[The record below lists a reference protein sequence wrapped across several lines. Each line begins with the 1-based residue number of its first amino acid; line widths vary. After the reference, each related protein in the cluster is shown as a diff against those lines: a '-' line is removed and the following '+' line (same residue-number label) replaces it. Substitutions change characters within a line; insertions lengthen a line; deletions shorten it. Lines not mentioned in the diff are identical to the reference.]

1 MTYSVSLGATYLG
14 DGRCRFHLWAPL
26 AESVAVQIVA
36 PEERLEPLT
45 RKERGYF
52 QGEVAGVVPGSLYYY
67 LLDGQQLPD
76 PASRYQPR
84 GVHGPSQVVDAKAF
98 SWSDRCWPGPKGED
112 LIFYELHV
120 GTFTPEGTFEAI
132 IAHLDDL
139 RTLGVTAIELMPVAQ
154 FPGSRNWGYDGV
166 FPFAV
171 QNSYGGPEGLRRL
184 VDTCHRYGLAVFLD
198 VVYNHLGPEGN
209 YLAKFGPYFTERYR
223 TPWGQALNFDGP
235 GSDEVRRFFIE
246 NALYWLTEFHLDG
259 LRLDA
264 IHAIMDK
271 SALPFL
277 EELAAAVKLQAERL
291 DRRVYI
297 VAESDLNDPRVI
309 RPKELG
315 GYGLDAQW
323 CDDFHHALHALLTGE
338 RNGYYRDFGTLGN
351 LARAFREGYVYTGQY
366 SAYRQ
371 RRHGRRPHPCKGNQF
386 VVFTQNHDQVGNRA
400 RGERLSTLVPFV
412 KLKLAA
418 AVVLLSP
425 FVPLLFMGEEY
436 GETAPFQYFTSHSDP
451 RLIAAVRRGRREEF
465 AGHNWT
471 GEVPDPQDE
480 ATFRRS
486 RLNHGLSLQGQH
498 RVLWEFYRQLI
509 QLRRELPA
517 LTELNLEN
525 MEVITCEEDLVLFV
539 RRWSRDSEV
548 GIIFSFSNSA
558 TAPTLPLPAG
568 HWRKRLDAAEE
579 RWLGDGS
586 TIPALLVSQGKMQV
600 PLTPGACLLFE
611 RIKEAQAD

>member
-1 MTYSVSLGATYLG
+1 MTYNVSLGATYLG
-14 DGRCRFHLWAPL
+14 DGCCRFRLWAPL

-36 PEERLEPLT
+36 PVERLEPLT
-45 RKERGYF
+45 WEERGYY
-52 QGEVAGVVPGSLYYY
+52 QGEVEGVEPGSLYYY
-67 LLDGQQLPD
+67 LLDGQKLPD
-76 PASRYQPR
+76 PASRYQPQ
-84 GVHGPSQVVDAKAF
+84 GVHGPSQVVDPQAF
-98 SWSDRCWPGPKGED
+98 VWSDGFWLGPTREE

-120 GTFTPEGTFEAI
+120 GTFTPEGTFDAI

-184 VDTCHRYGLAVFLD
+184 VDPCHRYGLAVFLD

-209 YLAKFGPYFTERYR
+209 YQANFGPYFTDRYR

-264 IHAIMDK
+264 IHAIMDR

-291 DRRVYI
+291 GRRVYL

-309 RPKELG
+309 RPQGLG

-351 LARAFREGYVYTGQY
+351 LARALREGYVYTGQY

-371 RRHGRRPHPCKGNQF
+371 RRHGRRPHLYEGSKF
-386 VVFTQNHDQVGNRA
+386 VVFTQNHDHVGNRA
-400 RGERLSTLVPFV
+400 RGERLSTLVPFA

-418 AVVLLSP
+418 GVVLLSP

-436 GETAPFQYFTSHSDP
+436 AETAPFLYFTSHSDP
-451 RLIAAVRRGRREEF
+451 QLVAAVRQGRREEF
-465 AGHNWT
+465 AGHKWE

-486 RLNHGLSLQGQH
+486 RLNHGLRHQGQH
-498 RVLWEFYRQLI
+498 RVLCDFYRQLI

-517 LTELNLEN
+517 LADLNLDN
-525 MEVITCEEDLVLFV
+525 MEVITCEQELVLFV
-539 RRWSRDSEV
+539 RRWSNDSEV
-548 GIIFSFSNSA
+548 GIIFSFSDAES
-558 TAPTLPLPAG
+558 APTLPLPAG
-568 HWRKRLDAAEE
+568 RWRKRLDAAEE

-586 TIPALLVSQGKMQV
+586 TIPDLLVSQGKIQM
-600 PLTPGACLLFE
+600 PLTLGACLLFE
-611 RIKEAQAD
+611 RIKEA